1 MLVNF
6 ICSFEV
12 AQLEANQIEAFIH
25 LNKLKPA
32 YMVAVR
38 IKSLADVVRIRDA
51 AIASSGIGNNA
62 GVVQICEAY
71 ILENKH

>member
-1 MLVNF
+1 MV
-6 ICSFEV
+6 
-12 AQLEANQIEAFIH
+12 QLEANQIEAFIH

-51 AIASSGIGNNA
+51 AVASSSVGNNA